1 MSNNDLSNVSLLDII
16 SQMQLL
22 QTIASRLPEHYD
34 EINKQYEELRQELV
48 KRFPPLGNSEELKLT
63 RKTSH

>member
-1 MSNNDLSNVSLLDII
+1 MADLSSVSLLDII
-16 SQMQLL
+16 SQMEIL
-22 QTIASRLPEHYD
+22 QTMANQLPEYYD

-48 KRFPPLGNSEELKLT
+48 KRFPPLENNEEIKLT